1 MKSPA
6 TAPPFM
12 TTEARKRLHDIRMAA
27 EAPCRFTDGKTVEE
41 LKRDEVLQAA
51 VERKLEV
58 IGEAFV
64 HLRTEDAATAEQF
77 PELRQI
83 VGMRNRLVHGYDQ
96 LDLDVL
102 WDATVSKVP
111 QLLTQVESLLKSK

>member
-1 MKSPA
+1 
-6 TAPPFM
+6 M
-12 TTEARKRLHDIRMAA
+12 TTQARKRLHDIRMAA
-27 EAPCRFTDGKTVEE
+27 EALCRFTSGKTVED
-41 LKRDEVLQAA
+41 LKGDEVLQAA

-64 HLRTEDAATAEQF
+64 QLRAEDAATTERF

-111 QLLTQVESLLKSK
+111 QLLTQVEALLELE

>member
-1 MKSPA
+1 
-6 TAPPFM
+6 M
-12 TTEARKRLHDIRMAA
+12 TTEARKRLHDIRLAA
-27 EAPCRFTDGKTVEE
+27 GALARFTDGKTVEA
-41 LKRDEVLQAA
+41 LKADEILQAA
-51 VERKLEV
+51 VERKLEI

-64 HLRTEDAATAEQF
+64 QLRTEDPATAEQF

-102 WDATVSKVP
+102 WDATISHVP
-111 QLLTQVESLLKSK
+111 KLLNQCEALLE

>member
-1 MKSPA
+1 
-6 TAPPFM
+6 M

-27 EAPCRFTDGKTVEE
+27 EALCRFTDGRSVEA
-41 LKRDEVLQAA
+41 LKNNEMLQAA

-64 HLRTEDAATAEQF
+64 QLREEDTATAEKF
-77 PELRQI
+77 PDLRQI

-96 LDLDVL
+96 LDLDVV
-102 WDATVSKVP
+102 WDATVNHVP
-111 QLLTQVESLLKSK
+111 KLLKQVEALLE